1 MAYESIILEKENR
14 VATITFNRPDKLN
27 ALNPQLV
34 SDILNALDAV
44 ASDEDIRVLIVTGN
58 GRGFCSGADLSGGS
72 DFSTATLE
80 RRLRPQPF
88 PWWGWLT
95 LAFHNFQKP
104 SIAAVNG
111 LAVGGGLGI
120 ALVCDIR
127 IAAESARFSSIF
139 IQRALVPDSG
149 ATFYLPR
156 VVGTSRAF
164 EMMYTGDMVDA
175 REAER
180 IGLVSRVVPDEE
192 LLKTARELAA
202 RIAKMAPLTLE
213 LTKRAVVKGIE
224 GHDFEAQLVYESL
237 AQNAASNS
245 EDYREAV
252 QAFLEK
258 REPQFEGR

>member
-1 MAYESIILEKENR
+1 MAYESITLEKKNR

-27 ALNPQLV
+27 ALNSQLV
-34 SDILNALDAV
+34 SDIMNALDAV
-44 ASDEDIRVLIVTGN
+44 ASDEDTRVLIVTGN

-80 RRLRPQPF
+80 RRLRPQPL

-95 LAFHNFQKP
+95 LAFHNFPKP

-139 IQRALVPDSG
+139 IHRALVPDSG
-149 ATFYLPR
+149 ATFSLPR

-164 EMMYTGDMVDA
+164 EMMYTGEMVDA

-180 IGLVSRVVPDEE
+180 IGLVSRVVPDDE
-192 LLKTARELAA
+192 LLKTAGELAA

-213 LTKRAVVKGIE
+213 LTKRVVLRGVE
-224 GHDFEAQLVYESL
+224 GHDFEAQLVQESL
-237 AQNAASNS
+237 AQSVASKS
-245 EDYREAV
+245 EDFQEAV

-258 REPQFEGR
+258 REPQFKGR

>member
-27 ALNPQLV
+27 ALNSQLV
-34 SDILNALDAV
+34 SDIMNALDAV
-44 ASDEDIRVLIVTGN
+44 ASDEDTRVLIVTGN

-80 RRLRPQPF
+80 RRLRPQPL

-95 LAFHNFQKP
+95 LAFHNFPKP

-127 IAAESARFSSIF
+127 IAAESARFSAIF

-149 ATFYLPR
+149 A
-156 VVGTSRAF
+156 
-164 EMMYTGDMVDA
+164 
-175 REAER
+175 
-180 IGLVSRVVPDEE
+180 
-192 LLKTARELAA
+192 
-202 RIAKMAPLTLE
+202 
-213 LTKRAVVKGIE
+213 
-224 GHDFEAQLVYESL
+224 
-237 AQNAASNS
+237 
-245 EDYREAV
+245 
-252 QAFLEK
+252 
-258 REPQFEGR
+258 

>member
-88 PWWGWLT
+88 PWWGWLA

-156 VVGTSRAF
+156 AVGTSRAF
-164 EMMYTGDMVDA
+164 EMMYTGDMVDV

-202 RIAKMAPLTLE
+202 RIARMAPLTLE
-213 LTKRAVVKGIE
+213 MTKRAVLKGVE